1 MASTRNKNTA
11 INYNLEQ
18 LCNQKQDTYGRLYG
32 ESYNTKL
39 SGNGLIHG
47 KLPREQLS
55 GNPINTESFLFGINS
70 TNLVNPA
77 PTFQPDTKSLLQVH
91 IFDKGP
97 TFMPEPFI
105 YESGQRPLY
114 K

>member
-18 LCNQKQDTYGRLYG
+18 NSYLKQDTYNRLYG
-32 ESYNTKL
+32 ESYQTNL

-47 KLPREQLS
+47 KMPREKLS
-55 GNPINTESFLFGINS
+55 ENPINTESFLLGINS

-77 PTFQPDTKSLLQVH
+77 GKFTPQINTLSQVD
-91 IFDKGP
+91 IFDTRK
-97 TFMPEPFI
+97 TYIPEPFI
-105 YESGQRPLY
+105 CETGQRPLY

>member
-1 MASTRNKNTA
+1 MASTRNKNTS

-18 LCNQKQDTYGRLYG
+18 RSYQQQDTYTRLYG
-32 ESYNTKL
+32 ESYQTNL
-39 SGNGLIHG
+39 AGNGLING

-77 PTFQPDTKSLLQVH
+77 PTFHPELHNLSQVH
-91 IFDKGP
+91 IFDKGQ

-105 YESGQRPLY
+105 CETGQRPLY

>member
-1 MASTRNKNTA
+1 MASTRNKNTS

-18 LCNQKQDTYGRLYG
+18 RSYQQQDTYTRLYG
-32 ESYNTKL
+32 ESYQTKL
-39 SGNGLIHG
+39 AGNGLING

-77 PTFQPDTKSLLQVH
+77 PTFHPELHNLSQVH
-91 IFDKGP
+91 IFDKGQ

-105 YESGQRPLY
+105 CETGQRPLY